1 MSITNTSPEEIARI
15 HALQRERCSAVAS
28 STAAERIEKIR
39 KLRDAV
45 MTQRDEIRAAMWSDF
60 RKPAAEVDLSEV
72 FVVTTEAKHALK
84 HLRRWMKPRRVPT
97 PITLLGA
104 TSRVVHEPKGVVLII
119 SPWNFPYNLTL
130 GPLVSAIAA
139 GNCVMIKPSEMTP
152 ASTAQMKRMLGGLFA
167 EDEVAVIE
175 GDASVASE
183 LLKLKFDHI
192 FFTGSPSVGKVVMKA
207 AAEHLT
213 SVTLELGG
221 KSPVIVDRTA
231 DLDEAA
237 GKVAWGK
244 FLNSGQVCV
253 APDYVL
259 VDESVREPFTLKLK
273 TALERLGDQT
283 HRPVIVT
290 ERHAARLRA
299 LLDET
304 VAEGGRV
311 VTGGRIEGRNAE
323 PTLITG
329 IDASSPVMREEIF
342 GPLLPVLAYRTRAEA
357 YAHIASAEKPLAL
370 YVFSRD
376 GAVVDEVLANTRAGS
391 TAINH
396 VVVQFFQPDLPFGGA
411 GQSGIGRAHGF
422 AGFET
427 FSNVRGVLDQKLKF
441 ASIQLMMPPYN
452 AIKQKLIDLTLRYL

>member
-1 MSITNTSPEEIARI
+1 MSASTPPDEIARI
-15 HALQRERCSAVAS
+15 YRAQRGRAPEVART
-28 STAAERIEKIR
+28 TASERIAKIR

-45 MTQRDEIRAAMWSDF
+45 MAQRDGIRAAMWSDF

-72 FVVTTEAKHALK
+72 FIVTTEAQHAMK
-84 HLRRWMKPRRVPT
+84 HLGGWMKPRRVPT

-104 TSRVVHEPKGVVLII
+104 TSRVIHEPKGVVLLI

-130 GPLVSAIAA
+130 GPLVSAVAA

-152 ASTAQMKRMLGGLFA
+152 ASTAQMKKMLGAIFD
-167 EDEVAVIE
+167 ESEVAIIE
-175 GDASVASE
+175 GDATVAAQ
-183 LLKLKFDHI
+183 LLQLKFDHI
-192 FFTGSPSVGKVVMKA
+192 FFTGSPSVGKLVMKA
-207 AAEHLT
+207 AADHLT

-253 APDYVL
+253 APDYIL
-259 VDESVREPFTLKLK
+259 VDEAVREPFTAKLK
-273 TALERLGDQT
+273 SALVKLGGQT
-283 HRPVIVT
+283 HRPVIVN
-290 ERHAARLRA
+290 ERHAERLRR

-304 VAEGGRV
+304 VAAGG
-311 VTGGRIEGRNAE
+311 TILCGGKIEGRNAE
-323 PTLITG
+323 PTLVAG
-329 IDASSPVMREEIF
+329 IDANAPIMKEEIF
-342 GPLLPVLAYRTRAEA
+342 GPLLPILGYRSRSEA
-357 YAHIASAEKPLAL
+357 YGHVAAGEKPLAL

-376 GAVVDEVLANTRAGS
+376 RAVVDEVLENTRAGS

-396 VVVQFFQPDLPFGGA
+396 VVVQFFQPNLPFGGA

-422 AGFET
+422 AGFEA
-427 FSNVRGVLDQKLKF
+427 FSNVRGVLDQRLKF

-452 AIKQKLIDLTLRYL
+452 ALKQKIIDLTLRFF